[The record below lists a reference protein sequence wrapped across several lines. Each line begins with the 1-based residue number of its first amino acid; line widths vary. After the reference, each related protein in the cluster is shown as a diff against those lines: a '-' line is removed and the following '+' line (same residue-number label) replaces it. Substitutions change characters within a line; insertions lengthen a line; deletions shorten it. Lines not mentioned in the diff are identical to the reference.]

1 MTTKGKRRKSQIVI
15 NKRFETGFKITR
27 VFSMTESGQN
37 RNQSIVR
44 PELLQVG
51 QQFRN

>member
-1 MTTKGKRRKSQIVI
+1 MTIKGKRRKSQIII

-27 VFSMTESGQN
+27 VFSVTESGQN
-37 RNQSIVR
+37 RSQSIVE
-44 PELLQVG
+44 PKLLQVG